1 MPVLRGLV
9 QETTAKST
17 TAMERRIQSLEDQLK
32 AVQGSKSP
40 KKSKGD
46 GKKKKT
52 PPGILKNKDTPVAIK
67 KKSIPKS
74 VVSPNP
80 GANGSDTAK
89 GKGKKKKGGWQVSFN
104 GKKGAKPTNR
114 ANKY

>member
-1 MPVLRGLV
+1 MPILHGLV
-9 QETTAKST
+9 QETAAKST
-17 TAMERRIQSLEDQLK
+17 TAMECRIQSLEDQLK

-46 GKKKKT
+46 GKKKT

-80 GANGSDTAK
+80 GTNGSDTAK
-89 GKGKKKKGGWQVSFN
+89 GKGKKKKGGQKVSFD
-104 GKKGAKPTNR
+104 GKKGAKPTKSR
-114 ANKY
+114 K